1 MEYFSQ
7 LLLSA
12 FKELADDHAAKILAL
27 TSCHPTMAEH
37 PTLGEL
43 PFGFSSD
50 LLPEKCEHQHIDPQT
65 AFFAEVLD
73 EIEAK
78 SPAFVFLFPPFLHHG
93 QRSASPRDLEE
104 FCEKLFIGS
113 DSQQPTLSAFVHEL
127 KPHGKDAV
135 RVVALLL
142 PREVLVS
149 KCHARWRTE
158 YFFPCGAVIIEHKH
172 MWLGEAIGLGHGD
185 VVEDLCTVI
194 LSRKSGPIH
203 FYEVPAD
210 VPGDLVPLLLSDFEG
225 FLSVPGYTSRAGCI
239 LEAADYQGDAPCC
252 FEYYSPKT
260 LRLLKQASEMYGA
273 KIPLH
278 SIVRPLSGIRSI
290 MQGRNDSGEN
300 GVLILTQA
308 AIQEN
313 GDLSLDQARQH
324 ERPIIV
330 QNYLQD
336 GDICLRRIYPDT
348 DAIYAG
354 VYRSDGRAISFGGPM
369 IVLRPHTPLS
379 KEHES
384 ALLNYFKS
392 QLAIE
397 IMRARQIFRKAD
409 DHWQLSQRHLLELP
423 VPSSDTTP

>member
-1 MEYFSQ
+1 
-7 LLLSA
+7 
-12 FKELADDHAAKILAL
+12 
-27 TSCHPTMAEH
+27 
-37 PTLGEL
+37 
-43 PFGFSSD
+43 
-50 LLPEKCEHQHIDPQT
+50 
-65 AFFAEVLD
+65 
-73 EIEAK
+73 
-78 SPAFVFLFPPFLHHG
+78 
-93 QRSASPRDLEE
+93 
-104 FCEKLFIGS
+104 
-113 DSQQPTLSAFVHEL
+113 
-127 KPHGKDAV
+127 
-135 RVVALLL
+135 
-142 PREVLVS
+142 
-149 KCHARWRTE
+149 
-158 YFFPCGAVIIEHKH
+158 
-172 MWLGEAIGLGHGD
+172 MWPGEAIGLGHAE
-185 VVEDLCTVI
+185 VAEDLCTVF

-260 LRLLKQASEMYGA
+260 HQLLSKASEKFGA
-273 KIPLH
+273 KTPLH
-278 SIVRPLSGIRSI
+278 SIVRPLSGIRPI
-290 MQGRNDSGEN
+290 RQERNDAGEN
-300 GVLILTQA
+300 GVLILPQA

-313 GDLSLDQARQH
+313 GDVSLDQLRQH

-336 GDICLRRIYPDT
+336 GDICLRRINPDT

-354 VYRSDGRAISFGGPM
+354 VYHTDGRAISFGSSM

-397 IMRARQIFRKAD
+397 IMRARQIFRKAGD
-409 DHWQLSQRHLLELP
+409 QWQLSQRLLLELP